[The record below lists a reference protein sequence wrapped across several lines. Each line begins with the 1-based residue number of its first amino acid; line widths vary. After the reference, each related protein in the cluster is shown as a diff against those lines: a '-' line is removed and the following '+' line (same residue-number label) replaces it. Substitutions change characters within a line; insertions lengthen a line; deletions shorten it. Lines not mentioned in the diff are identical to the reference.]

1 MKPRG
6 LSTLSLALFGAAG
19 VAHAQNSVT
28 LYGTIDTSITYVHN
42 ATAAG
47 KNLWAIGNTSGGD
60 LSGSRWGLKGQ
71 EDLGGGLK
79 ALFLLENG
87 FNPAT
92 GTFGQSSRGFG
103 PHAYVGLAISHYC
116 TFT

>member
-60 LSGSRWGLKGQ
+60 LARSRWGLKGQ
-71 EDLGGGLK
+71 EELGGALK
-79 ALFLLENG
+79 AIFLLENG
-87 FNPAT
+87 FNPPP
-92 GTFGQSSRGFG
+92 GTFRPSTRQFSPQ
-103 PHAYVGLAISHYC
+103 PHVAPAPPPY
-116 TFT
+116 